1 MPITKFFRNK
11 ITFSVDRNSINK
23 DDEPDGKFIVSL
35 RVAGSANGGGSY
47 RFKIFQKGLF
57 KDKNLFVKTTN
68 GVSGTGNFGT
78 IHKIELFCNDA
89 CEVAGKAG
97 SSEETSAD
105 IRALIEDEDKG
116 VKSVPKGPITLTCE
130 SDDDD
135 DDEIVG
141 VHGGDFRTRR
151 KLNVHFPEGAL
162 AKAAAVPI
170 SETRQTPRRAFFR
183 GCIGDEISTVRV
195 GADDQT
201 FQKNVLVRWM
211 LTDGELARLSQLEG
225 LPVAFDLASEEWK
238 PIDGASL
245 KGRELTFETMRGG
258 LFGVTT
264 SARFENVRADRVS
277 TF

>member
-1 MPITKFFRNK
+1 MPITKFFEDR
-11 ITFSVDRNSINK
+11 ITFNVDRNTINMN
-23 DDEPDGKFIVSL
+23 DEPDGVFKLTLVV
-35 RVAGSANGGGSY
+35 RGSINGGGSY
-47 RFKIFQKGLF
+47 RFKIFEKDLF
-57 KDKNLFVKTTN
+57 FDDDLYIATGN
-68 GVSGTGNFGT
+68 GVSGTGNFGQT
-78 IHKIELFCNDA
+78 HEIDLFCKDNGDIA
-89 CEVAGKAG
+89 GEDGSTGESSTEVF
-97 SSEETSAD
+97 
-105 IRALIEDEDKG
+105 ALIEDEDG
-116 VKSVPKGPITLTCE
+116 NTTCHETDPIRLSCV

-135 DDEIVG
+135 EEIVG

-170 SETRQTPRRAFFR
+170 SETQQMPLRAFFR

-225 LPVAFDLASEEWK
+225 LPVAFDPASEEWK

-264 SARFENVRADRVS
+264 STRFENVRADRVS